1 MELTDAALQ
10 DKANIKDAILS
21 MYGLPS
27 SGEYILQVFD
37 VDFQD
42 WVDVDDPAALP
53 DVGKL
58 KLTICTGI

>member
-1 MELTDAALQ
+1 LL
-10 DKANIKDAILS
+10 
-21 MYGLPS
+21 S